1 MRLVIKRLK
10 IPEPFLKQFKLL
22 KNLGSEK
29 RMRLVQELK
38 KIDSDYI
45 ELSSNDIEDIEEITG
60 IERKEL
66 TDLLDLIFEVF
77 FIQYSEEQETSVE
90 EFLKKLEDGIRDTND
105 NDIIPADGEWEEYM
119 TFWKSIF
126 VLDKT
131 IGLLAKAKMI
141 RKDFQNQYL
150 DSKIYT
156 EIRPIFSRQI
166 QTDLASAAIL
176 YHNLKIEYK
185 QAFLPDHFFITLNP
199 EDLKN
204 LKKVIDRAL
213 KKEENLRKLFELK
226 NLKLIHERE

>member
-1 MRLVIKRLK
+1 MSIVIKKLK
-10 IPEPFLKQFKLL
+10 IPEHFLKQFKLL
-22 KNLGSEK
+22 KSIGSEK
-29 RMRLVQELK
+29 RMKLIQELK

-45 ELSSNDIEDIEEITG
+45 EFSSNDIENIEKITG

-66 TDLLDLIFEVF
+66 IDLLDLIFEVF
-77 FIQYSEEQETSVE
+77 YIQYSEEQESSIE
-90 EFLKKLEDGIRDTND
+90 EFLKDLEDAIKDTND
-105 NDIIPADGEWEEYM
+105 NDIIPDDEEWEEYIA
-119 TFWKSIF
+119 FWKSIF

-131 IGLLAKAKMI
+131 IGLLAKAKKI
-141 RKDFQNQYL
+141 RKDFQNQYFE
-150 DSKIYT
+150 SKIYT

-185 QAFLPDHFFITLNP
+185 QALFPEHFFITLNP

-226 NLKLIHERE
+226 NLKLIHKRE